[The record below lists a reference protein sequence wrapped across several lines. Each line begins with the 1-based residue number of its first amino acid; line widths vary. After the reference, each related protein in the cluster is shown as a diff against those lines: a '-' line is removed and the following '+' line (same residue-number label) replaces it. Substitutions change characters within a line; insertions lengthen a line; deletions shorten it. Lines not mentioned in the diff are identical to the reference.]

1 MLRAHGETRNGSRN
15 GSRQQR
21 RQTPMQHTLIYWASY
36 WDGGIALAG
45 VTILFL
51 LGGVIFVP
59 RPAICVLGGLT
70 FGLAAIPIAL
80 IASTCGAVIG
90 FLLSRYFFRARFLR
104 ILERRPNVK
113 LVAEAVDAEGWRLLV
128 LLRFASPIPAPISNY
143 AFGLSRM
150 KIWPFVLATALGSAP
165 QILAFVYLGFIGKAA
180 LDEGAISST
189 KLMFAV
195 AGCVVLFLGVALV
208 THRVR
213 QLVRA
218 RLAENPG

>member
-1 MLRAHGETRNGSRN
+1 MKRSMLGPSLIERTFMLRAHGETRNGSRN

-113 LVAEAVDAEGWRLLV
+113 LVAEA
-128 LLRFASPIPAPISNY
+128 
-143 AFGLSRM
+143 
-150 KIWPFVLATALGSAP
+150 
-165 QILAFVYLGFIGKAA
+165 
-180 LDEGAISST
+180 
-189 KLMFAV
+189 
-195 AGCVVLFLGVALV
+195 
-208 THRVR
+208 
-213 QLVRA
+213 
-218 RLAENPG
+218 